1 MRTALT
7 LLLLLAA
14 APACA
19 DWMKVGESDEAV
31 IYIDPS
37 TIERNGPIRRL
48 WAMQEVRQI
57 GPDGVASIR
66 SFEEYDCTDRKFRY
80 LSISAYAAPRAEGQV
95 LFAHKIEDE
104 WNHLPAG
111 ATSSKNRIVC
121 SL

>member
-1 MRTALT
+1 MRIALT

-19 DWMKVGESDEAV
+19 EWMKVGESDDAF
-31 IYIDPS
+31 IYIDPA
-37 TIERNGPIRRL
+37 TIEKNGPIRRL
-48 WAMQEVRQI
+48 WAMQEIRQI
-57 GPDGVASIR
+57 GPDGVGSIR
-66 SFEEYDCTDRKFRY
+66 SFEEYDCADRKFRY

-95 LFAHKIEDE
+95 LFAHKIEDA
-104 WNHLPAG
+104 WTYLPPD